1 MASQLHARNAQS
13 VSLSSLDGKGRIDLS
28 ETELPLEKEHVQAIQ
43 ALSEKLGVGMKD
55 VAKVYK
61 AEFEKLAAGARV
73 TNFLI
78 VLALNR
84 TRSILGSA
92 HRGRLT
98 Q

>member
-1 MASQLHARNAQS
+1 MANQLHARDAQS
-13 VSLSSLDGKGRIDLS
+13 ASSSLFDGKGRIES
-28 ETELPLEKEHVQAIQ
+28 ELPLPKEHVQAIE
-43 ALSEKLGVGMKD
+43 ALSEKLGVGTKD

-84 TRSILGSA
+84 TRSILGVA
-92 HRGRLT
+92 HRGQLV